1 MSTKAEL
8 QMLIERH
15 CQTIAG
21 EVAAVSDSLAVL
33 WASGSAEAI
42 RSSIEHAHKIVGSS
56 GSIGFPEVS
65 AAAAALEKAL
75 KALPQDDMTPGRR
88 APITALLE
96 QLKVSAAAMAP
107 EKSTL
112 AKLEI

>member
-1 MSTKAEL
+1 MSAKAEL

-15 CQTIAG
+15 CHTIAG
-21 EVAAVSDSLAVL
+21 EVEAVCDSLAML
-33 WASGSAEAI
+33 WASGEAEAI

-65 AAAAALEKAL
+65 AAAAALERAL
-75 KALPQDDMTPGRR
+75 KALPQDDMTAGRR
-88 APITALLE
+88 APIMALFE
-96 QLKVSAAAMAP
+96 QLKTSASSMAP

-112 AKLEI
+112 AKLDI